1 MAKFLSTD
9 WLQDLND
16 TVNAHEGFKR
26 AIANVDL
33 TLQFEVPDA
42 PDGTE
47 KRYYFKIQSGSLE
60 ASPGD
65 AETPDAT
72 ISNSY
77 ETAVAVSTG
86 EMNTQM
92 AFMSGK
98 LKVSGNMAKIMM
110 NQGVFN
116 AFADAASGVEV
127 EY

>member
-1 MAKFLSTD
+1 VAQFLSTD
-9 WLQDLND
+9 WLEALND
-16 TVNAHEGFKR
+16 TVNAHEGFKT

-42 PDGTE
+42 PDGAE
-47 KRYYFKIQSGSLE
+47 KRYYFAIDGGALV
-60 ASPGD
+60 AAAGD
-65 AETPDAT
+65 ADSPDAT

-77 ETAVAVSTG
+77 ETATAVSKG
-86 EMNTQM
+86 DMNTQM

-110 NQGVFN
+110 NQGMFN